1 MVLSRKFSLAIG
13 SLIVLASTAD
23 VSVAQQRGGGF
34 GRGQTARARFELA
47 TLAEVQADL
56 KLSDD
61 QKKVATDLF
70 AKQQER
76 QAAARGGGGGG
87 GADFAALAAER
98 AKQNAES
105 DATFVAKLDDKQKSR
120 LNGLIAQ
127 VNGAASL
134 LDPAI
139 SAALQLKEDILSK
152 LKAVNDANGAA
163 RREAMGGLQ
172 GKSPEEMTEIMSKLR
187 EKENSALLAV
197 LSDDQKKKYE
207 ELLGAKLTIDQ
218 TSLRGNRGGNRK
230 GGNQN

>member
-1 MVLSRKFSLAIG
+1 MVLSRKVSLAIG

-23 VSVAQQRGGGF
+23 VLIAQQRGGGG

-47 TLAEVQADL
+47 TLPEVQADL
-56 KLSDD
+56 KLNDE

-76 QAAARGGGGGG
+76 RAAAGGGG
-87 GADFAALAAER
+87 GADFAALVAER
-98 AKQNAES
+98 AKQNAEA

-139 SAALQLKEDILSK
+139 SAALQLTQDVLSK
-152 LKAVNDANGAA
+152 LKSVNDANGAA

-172 GKSPEEMTEIMSKLR
+172 GKSQEEITEMMSKLR
-187 EKENSALLAV
+187 EKEDSALLAV
-197 LSDDQKKKYE
+197 VSDDQKKKYE
-207 ELLGAKLTIDQ
+207 ELKGAKLTIDQ

-230 GGNQN
+230 GGNRN